1 MESSDGLLCLTDIRS
16 VRLSVNEIRKW
27 IKEVC
32 PKPESIFPPPL
43 SPLPLSGLEFTGETT
58 SMSPSTALS
67 TLTPTTMISRMDE
80 RSVSLQGQVGVHGGV
95 DRPPGLEALL
105 TLCIASL
112 GVWLALVMLALTWMR
127 LTDLNYKPSV
137 VSFFLIG
144 ILKEKL
150 LVLTFSSRC
159 L

>member
-32 PKPESIFPPPL
+32 PKPEAIFPPPS
-43 SPLPLSGLEFTGETT
+43 SPLPLSGPESMEVTT
-58 SMSPSTALS
+58 AMEPLTALS
-67 TLTPTTMISRMDE
+67 TLTPMRTSTRMDE
-80 RSVSLQGQVGVHGGV
+80 QSVSLRGQVGVYDGV
-95 DRPPGLEALL
+95 DRPPELEALL

-137 VSFFLIG
+137 VSFFLIC